1 MASESLTN
9 RELELAGEF
18 VQSTGRH
25 IFLTGKAGT
34 GKTTFLHNLRNN
46 TAKRMIVTAPTGVAA
61 INAGGVTLHSFFQLP
76 FGPFFP
82 GSEAHEKNR
91 QRMFR
96 FGKEK
101 KRIIKSLDLLVIDEI
116 SMVRADLLDAVDA
129 VLRRHRRNDSPFG
142 GVQLLMIGDLHQ
154 LSPVAK
160 QDEWRLLKEHYA
172 SVYFFS
178 SHCLARTHV
187 LTIELRHIYRQS
199 DARFIRLLN
208 RVRDDRLDAAAA
220 QELNRRYIKDF
231 TPEEGQGYITLT
243 THNRSADAI
252 NDARLSALPEKEYRF
267 NAEISGNFP
276 ERTFPAPDILV
287 LKKGAQV
294 MFLRNDVS
302 GEKRYF
308 NGKIGKIR
316 YISRKEIRIQCPGEA
331 DEISVDPVEWENIK
345 YSLNDETKEIE
356 ESVVGSFRQF
366 PLKTA
371 WAITIHKSQGLTFD
385 RAVID
390 AESAFTHGQ
399 FYVALSRCRT
409 LDGLVLRSPVPAR
422 GIETDPAVLS
432 FVETARQNPPSQRA
446 LRDAKMAYQ
455 RQLLLDCFD
464 FQGLRSRLNYLIRLL
479 VGNAAVV
486 HVSGVSDMG
495 RLRETAEKEI
505 FSVGEKF
512 RGQLETLFKGDA
524 LPETDAHIL
533 ERIGK
538 ASKWFQEKF
547 SLSLNDVVHR
557 FHVETDNQELR
568 KQIGNTVN
576 LLQREIVVKLAGIKA
591 CEDGFSPP
599 QYLRAL
605 SKAEMDFSPEKEKK
619 PQAPDYNESDI
630 QHPELFR
637 ELRQWRSRK
646 AREQNIAHYQI
657 LHQRVLIQIAVGL
670 PDNRMDL
677 KKIKGVGKK
686 TLAKYGEELL
696 EMVTAYRKKHGIE
709 KVILPEVRT
718 AAGEKTRPKKA
729 APVPNTRQIS
739 LDMFNG
745 GLPVPGIAKERGLAV
760 STVEGHL
767 CSFVET
773 GDLDIDR
780 LISPEKQAAIA
791 EALDHAP
798 ENYLSAVKDELGD
811 HCSYGEIKMMAAHRK
826 RSAGG
831 AD

>member
-1 MASESLTN
+1 MTLKSLTN
-9 RELELAGEF
+9 RELKLAGDF
-18 VQSTGRH
+18 VQYTGSH

-34 GKTTFLHNLRNN
+34 GKTTFLHNLKGN
-46 TAKRMIVTAPTGVAA
+46 TAKRMVITAPTGVAA

-76 FGPFFP
+76 FGPFLP

-96 FGKEK
+96 FSKEK

-129 VLRRHRRNDSPFG
+129 VLRRHRRNNLPFG
-142 GVQLLMIGDLHQ
+142 GVQLLMIGDLNQ

-178 SHCLARTHV
+178 SHCLAETDV
-187 LTIELRHIYRQS
+187 LTIELQHIYRQS
-199 DARFIRLLN
+199 DAGFIELLN
-208 RVRDDRLDAAAA
+208 RVRDGRLDGAAI

-243 THNRSADAI
+243 THNRGADVI
-252 NDARLSALPEKEYRF
+252 NETRLGALPEKEYRF
-267 NAEISGNFP
+267 SAEVSGDFP
-276 ERTFPAPDILV
+276 EHTFPAPDTLA
-287 LKKGAQV
+287 LKKGTQV

-316 YISRKEIRIQCPGEA
+316 HISKEEIRIQCPGER

-345 YSLNDETKEIE
+345 YTLNEESKEIE
-356 ESVVGSFRQF
+356 EAVVGRFKQF
-366 PLKTA
+366 PLKPA

-409 LDGLVLRSPVPAR
+409 LEGMVLRSPVPSR
-422 GIETDPAVLS
+422 GIGADAAVLS
-432 FVETARQNPPSQRA
+432 FVETARQNPPSQKE
-446 LRDAKMAYQ
+446 LRKAKMDYQ
-455 RQLLLDCFD
+455 QQLLLDCFD
-464 FQGLRSRLNYLIRLL
+464 FQGLRGRLAYLMRLL
-479 VGNAAVV
+479 MGNAGVV

-495 RLRETAEKEI
+495 RLQEMAEKDI

-512 RGQLETLFKGDA
+512 KRQLQAVFKGDA
-524 LPETDAHIL
+524 LPEFDAYIL

-538 ASKWFQEKF
+538 ASHYFQEKF
-547 SLSLNDVVHR
+547 SLILNDVVRHL
-557 FHVETDNQELR
+557 HVETDNKELG
-568 KQIGNTVN
+568 KQIGNALN
-576 LLQREIVVKLAGIKA
+576 PLQQDIMVKLAGIKS

-599 QYLRAL
+599 RYLRAL
-605 SKAEMDFSPEKEKK
+605 SKAEIGFSPEKERR
-619 PQAPDYNESDI
+619 PQVPDYGESDV

-637 ELRQWRSRK
+637 ELREWRSRK
-646 AREQNIAHYQI
+646 AGEQGVAHFQI
-657 LHQRVLIQIAVGL
+657 LHQRVLIQIAVSL

-686 TLAKYGEELL
+686 TLEKYGEELL
-696 EMVTAYRKKHGIE
+696 EMVTTYRKKNGIE
-709 KVILPEVRT
+709 RVTLPEVKAVTGGGPRP
-718 AAGEKTRPKKA
+718 EKS
-729 APVPNTRQIS
+729 APVSNTRQIS

-745 GLPVPGIAKERGLAV
+745 GLPVPGIAKERGLAE
-760 STVEGHL
+760 STIEGHL
-767 CSFVET
+767 CSFIKT
-773 GDLDIDR
+773 GDLDINR
-780 LISPEKQAAIA
+780 LLSPEKQAAIGN
-791 EALDHAP
+791 ALDHAP
-798 ENYLSAVKDELGD
+798 DNFLSAVKDELGEG
-811 HCSYGEIKMMAAHRK
+811 CSYGEIKMMVAHRK
-826 RSAGG
+826 RLAGE